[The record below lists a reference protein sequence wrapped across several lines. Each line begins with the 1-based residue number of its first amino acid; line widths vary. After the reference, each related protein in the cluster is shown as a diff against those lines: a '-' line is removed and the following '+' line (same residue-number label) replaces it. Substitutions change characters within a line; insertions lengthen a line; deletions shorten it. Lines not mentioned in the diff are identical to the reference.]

1 MARKKTIDASR
12 YPMEIWWSDE
22 DRCYLAEVFDLPGC
36 MGHGA
41 TEQAA
46 AANAHAAAELWI
58 EVAREDGRR
67 IPEPSLTSKPASG
80 VFNARLPR
88 WLHQQL
94 QRRAARERVSLNS
107 LVISLLAAHGSV
119 GRDEGS

>member
-1 MARKKTIDASR
+1 MGRKKKIDASR
-12 YPMEIWWSDE
+12 YPMELWWSDE
-22 DRCYLAEVFDLPGC
+22 DAAYVAEVFDLPGC

-41 TEQAA
+41 TEPAA
-46 AANAHAAAELWI
+46 AANAHEAAELWI
-58 EVAREDGRR
+58 EVARQERRR
-67 IPEPSLTSKPASG
+67 IPEPSITGKPASG

-107 LVISLLAAHGSV
+107 LVVSLLAGHAA
-119 GRDEGS
+119 GRRDDA